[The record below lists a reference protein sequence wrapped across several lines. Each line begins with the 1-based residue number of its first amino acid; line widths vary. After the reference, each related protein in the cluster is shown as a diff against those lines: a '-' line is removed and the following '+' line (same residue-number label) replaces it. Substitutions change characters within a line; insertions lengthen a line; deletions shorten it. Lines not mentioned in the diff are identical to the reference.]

1 MSIELKHT
9 HPHGDATAAA
19 AQHAEVARQF
29 SATEKDSH
37 VFRAAERHSRRVRF
51 MKFALPAVAV
61 IGAAVF
67 SWFTFFSTTNI
78 PSNITLDS
86 AGIQD
91 GKLVMTNPKLDG
103 FTKDKL
109 PYKMSAERALQD
121 VGNSSLITLENISAE
136 IPVGQDL
143 RAQVN
148 AKGGLYDNAN
158 RQLKLDNN
166 ITLTTSDGMKAQLKS
181 ADINIQE
188 NSMSTDQPVKIE
200 NSSASI
206 VADSMKITQSGKV
219 MVFEKGVRLV
229 IQPAKLHEGRNEAK
243 SPQ

>member
-1 MSIELKHT
+1 
-9 HPHGDATAAA
+9 
-19 AQHAEVARQF
+19 
-29 SATEKDSH
+29 
-37 VFRAAERHSRRVRF
+37 
-51 MKFALPAVAV
+51 
-61 IGAAVF
+61 
-67 SWFTFFSTTNI
+67 
-78 PSNITLDS
+78 
-86 AGIQD
+86 
-91 GKLVMTNPKLDG
+91 
-103 FTKDKL
+103 
-109 PYKMSAERALQD
+109 
-121 VGNSSLITLENISAE
+121 NISAE

-206 VADSMKITQSGKV
+206 VADSMKITQSG
-219 MVFEKGVRLV
+219 
-229 IQPAKLHEGRNEAK
+229 
-243 SPQ
+243 